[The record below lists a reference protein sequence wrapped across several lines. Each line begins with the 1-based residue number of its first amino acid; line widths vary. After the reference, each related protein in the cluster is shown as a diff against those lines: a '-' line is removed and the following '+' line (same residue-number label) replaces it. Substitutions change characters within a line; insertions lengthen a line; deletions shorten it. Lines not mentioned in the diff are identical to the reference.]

1 MDSLRKEYKHSTLEF
16 NQLLLDPV
24 DQFTKWFDEVL
35 QNQLPDGN
43 AMVLS
48 TVSDRGRPSS
58 RVVLLKNVEN
68 GHFYFFTNYN
78 SRKGQQLALN
88 PNACLLF
95 FWKEFERQVRIEGM
109 IEKISSEESER
120 YFKSRPFFS
129 QIGAIVSPQ
138 SQLIQHRDELEMA
151 IKFFEENPDK
161 VQRPEHW
168 GGYKLIPDYFEF
180 WQGRENR
187 LHDRF
192 QYQLKNDIW
201 EINCI
206 AP

>member
-1 MDSLRKEYKHSTLEF
+1 MDPLRKEYKHSTLEF

-24 DQFTKWFDEVL
+24 DQFASWFEEVL
-35 QNQLPDGN
+35 KNQLPDGN
-43 AMVLS
+43 AMILS

-78 SRKGQQLALN
+78 SRKGKQLAQN

-109 IEKISSEESER
+109 IEKISSEESEI

-192 QYQLKNDIW
+192 QYSLEGGLW
-201 EINCI
+201 TI
-206 AP
+206 ACLAP

>member
-1 MDSLRKEYKHSTLEF
+1 MDPLRKEYRHSTLEF
-16 NQLLLDPV
+16 NQLLLNPV
-24 DQFTKWFDEVL
+24 DQFSVWFEEVVT
-35 QNQLPDGN
+35 NQLPDGN

-48 TVSDRGRPSS
+48 TVAENGKPSS
-58 RVVLLKNVEN
+58 RVVLLKQVEH

-78 SRKGQQLALN
+78 SRKGKQLAQN

-95 FWKEFERQVRIEGM
+95 FWKEFERQVRIEGL
-109 IEKISSEESER
+109 IEKISPEKSEL

-138 SQLIQHRDELEMA
+138 SELIQHRDELEMA

-161 VQRPEHW
+161 VHRPDHW

-192 QYQLKNDIW
+192 QYRLEAGIW
-201 EINCI
+201 TIGCL

>member
-1 MDSLRKEYKHSTLEF
+1 MRHQGEAVR
-16 NQLLLDPV
+16 QI
-24 DQFTKWFDEVL
+24 
-35 QNQLPDGN
+35 
-43 AMVLS
+43 
-48 TVSDRGRPSS
+48 DRGKKKDHPAD
-58 RVVLLKNVEN
+58 
-68 GHFYFFTNYN
+68 FFW
-78 SRKGQQLALN
+78 AH
-88 PNACLLF
+88 CI